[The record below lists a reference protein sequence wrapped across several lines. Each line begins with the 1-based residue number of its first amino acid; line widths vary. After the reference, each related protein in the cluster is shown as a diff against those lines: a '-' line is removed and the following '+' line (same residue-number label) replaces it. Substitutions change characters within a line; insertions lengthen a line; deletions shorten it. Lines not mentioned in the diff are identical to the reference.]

1 MNYWVLK
8 SLKDFIKFNGRSCR
22 TESRYFLIFNI
33 LIGVSA
39 GLIDMLM
46 GFTIEIIPGV
56 PTLILSEITRGILIL
71 PNTSLIIRRLHDINK
86 SGWWMLLFFTIVGI
100 IPMLYWLYFKEGD
113 KSENI
118 YGTVDIHHQNGN
130 D

>member
-1 MNYWVLK
+1 MNYWILK
-8 SLKDFIKFNGRSCR
+8 PLKDFVKFNGRSCR

-33 LIGVSA
+33 MIGVSA

-113 KSENI
+113 QHENN
-118 YGTVDIHHQNGN
+118 YGTIDIIIN

>member
-8 SLKDFIKFNGRSCR
+8 SLKDFVKFNGRSCR